1 MNTHYNNI
9 HTGCFMLPCIRT
21 QWGWGGSGYRFFFML
36 IRILKFVADQHSP
49 FVKIPACFATCV
61 TGVQ

>member
-21 QWGWGGSGYRFFFML
+21 QWGWGGSGYRFFFY
-36 IRILKFVADQHSP
+36 VNQDTE
-49 FVKIPACFATCV
+49 VC
-61 TGVQ
+61 G